1 MKIDID
7 DFTAKAVTDFANNSP
22 TVSRCLFPHKP
33 EDVAV
38 AAQYVV
44 DRLADAEEEIEQW
57 EENPDPDG
65 EIWAQ
70 GFDDAMENLPE
81 SDYFLLNASI
91 MVEDA
96 MDNIAKI
103 HDLEMLS
110 GERVYGLIADT
121 FQKVFKQ
128 KC

>member
-1 MKIDID
+1 MKIDLD
-7 DFTAKAVTDFANNSP
+7 DFTAKAVVEMANNSF
-22 TVSRCLFPHKP
+22 TVSRCLLPHKP
-33 EDVAV
+33 EDVAL

-44 DRLADAEEEIEQW
+44 DWSADAEAQLTQW

-65 EIWAQ
+65 VIWAQ
-70 GFDDAMENLPE
+70 GFDDGVENILE
-81 SDYFLLNASI
+81 SEEFLKKASI

-96 MDNIAKI
+96 LFNIAEI

-121 FQKVFKQ
+121 LQKVFRQ
-128 KC
+128 NG